1 VADRLFG
8 TNTLELSVGVV
19 TLEWTFHRSIG
30 AIEMPD
36 EQRPKEKL
44 VRFDFPPGESAEVI
58 AKAINE
64 MRERIRAE
72 RMAKQSIQ
80 PPNEGLREEQK

>member
-1 VADRLFG
+1 
-8 TNTLELSVGVV
+8 
-19 TLEWTFHRSIG
+19 
-30 AIEMPD
+30 MPD
-36 EQRPKEKL
+36 EQQPKEKL
-44 VRFDFPPGESAEVI
+44 VRFDFPAGESAEAI